1 MDCLNC
7 GNYATK
13 VYVNDE
19 GTPCFLCASC
29 ADAWELGHWYGQNY
43 PETALARIDEYCG
56 AEDTDPASPSITS
69 CPNPSTN
76 PCHEHHS

>member
-13 VYVNDE
+13 VYVSDE

-29 ADAWELGHWYGQNY
+29 ADAWELGHWYGQNH
-43 PETALARIDEYCG
+43 PESALARIDEYCG
-56 AEDTDPASPSITS
+56 AEDTVPSEPFNNQLPQPLNQPLS
-69 CPNPSTN
+69 
-76 PCHEHHS
+76 

>member
-19 GTPCFLCASC
+19 GVPCFLCASC
-29 ADAWELGHWYGQNY
+29 ADAWELGYWYGQNH
-43 PETALARIDEYCG
+43 PETFLARIDEYDD
-56 AEDTDPASPSITS
+56 AENLI
-69 CPNPSTN
+69 PNETLDNLLSGSLTP
-76 PCHEHHS
+76 HAVV